1 MMSDNT
7 ERWRIERE
15 KHPFFGEAIGK
26 DRYDK
31 VWDDAAE
38 RYEDA
43 GVGRLKDEII
53 AKLFKSVIRNGDD
66 VLDVGSGPGT
76 YGIEFAER
84 CRSVVC
90 LDGSQNMLDR
100 IVSKGIGNVRCIKSD
115 WETFDT
121 DERFDVVFSSLCP
134 ALNNPEG
141 ILKMESFSKRH
152 CAYVSSMND
161 DTGTLRRDLWK
172 EFGKDYTMNGY
183 DTRYPY
189 TFLKEN
195 GREPTLD
202 IFETITPY
210 EIGYEEAISKE
221 IEYFSFYMDI
231 SEKRRF
237 IIEDMVKRHT
247 VSGKVRFEGRKR
259 LGLLCWKL
267 KL

>member
-1 MMSDNT
+1 MMSENT
-7 ERWRIERE
+7 ERWRVERE

-26 DRYDK
+26 ARYDK

-43 GVGRLKDEII
+43 GVGHLRDQII
-53 AKLFKSVIRNGDD
+53 ARLFDKVIKDGDV

-76 YGIEFAER
+76 YGLEFAKR

-100 IVSKGIGNVRCIKSD
+100 IIGKGIANIRCVRSD

-121 DERFDVVFSSLCP
+121 EERFDVVFSSLCP

-141 ILKMESFSKRH
+141 ILKMESFSRGY

-161 DTGTLRRDLWK
+161 DTGYLRREIWNA
-172 EFGKDYTMNGY
+172 FGKDYTMNGY
-183 DTRYPY
+183 DTRYPF

-195 GREPTLD
+195 GREPTLEV
-202 IFETITPY
+202 FESASPY
-210 EIGYEEAISKE
+210 ETEYEEVVRKE
-221 IEYFSFYMDI
+221 IEFFSFYFDVD
-231 SEKRRF
+231 EKKRSV
-237 IIEDMVKRHT
+237 IEETVKTLT
-247 VSGKVRFEGRKR
+247 VDGKVHYEGRKR
-259 LGLLCWKL
+259 LGLLIWKP
-267 KL
+267 K